1 MKLVYVLLFIS
12 ILYSQDRFK
21 NNLQQSEIINMGKK
35 TWPINQSNNFRSNN
49 IGLDTLENLAY
60 NNNDQWWAGFGG
72 PIRRGVCG
80 LATVA

>member
-35 TWPINQSNNFRSNN
+35 TWPINQSNNF
-49 IGLDTLENLAY
+49 
-60 NNNDQWWAGFGG
+60 
-72 PIRRGVCG
+72 
-80 LATVA
+80 